1 MKTYVMT
8 TGAIFGLITLSHLL
22 RVIEEG
28 RHVATDP
35 FFVLL
40 TVLAAALSVWAF
52 RLLRVTRS

>member
-22 RVIEEG
+22 RVVEEG

-52 RLLRVTRS
+52 RLLRATRS

>member
-1 MKTYVMT
+1 M
-8 TGAIFGLITLSHLL
+8 ITLSHLL
-22 RVIEEG
+22 RVVEEG

>member
-8 TGAIFGLITLSHLL
+8 TGAIFGLITVSHLL
-22 RVIEEG
+22 RVVEEG